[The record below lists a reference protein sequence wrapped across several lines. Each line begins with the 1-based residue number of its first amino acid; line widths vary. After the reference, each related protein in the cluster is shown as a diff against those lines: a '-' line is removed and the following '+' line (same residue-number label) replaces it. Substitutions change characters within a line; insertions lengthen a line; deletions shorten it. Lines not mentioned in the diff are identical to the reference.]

1 VNDRKLVV
9 LLLLIPF
16 LVASRA
22 SAATLYVA
30 PDGDDRWSGHAP
42 TPNANRTDGPL
53 ASMKGARDAVRRLKA
68 LQRAPEPVH
77 VLFAGGIYAL
87 DAEVRFTPADSGTA
101 AAPIFYEAAKGE
113 RPIFTGGRTIT
124 GFRADKGGVWKAK
137 VPGAADGKWTFGQLF
152 VNDRRAT
159 RARTPNKFYH
169 YMAGAVGH
177 GIDPLTGKAATLTN
191 RAFVARPAD
200 IQPLLKLPPTHLRD
214 VVLVAYH
221 SWAVSLLRP
230 AAVDPKTN
238 VVVTTGPA
246 RWPFLRWGPSQRY
259 HLENFREALDAPGEW
274 FLDRD
279 GWLHYLPRKGEDMT
293 TARVVAPV
301 LSTFVSLAGEP
312 KLGRFVEHITF
323 RGLSFRHG
331 RYVVPPEGIS
341 DAQAAVTIP
350 GVIMVDNARH
360 VALEDCEVA
369 HVGSYAIWFRR
380 GNRHCRV
387 ERCFIHDLGAGGVR
401 MGEGWDNED
410 LSPIAL
416 TSHTV
421 VDNNIIRNGGRL
433 FRGAIGVWI
442 GHSSDNRVTHNDIA
456 DFRYTGISVGWQWLY
471 KPSVAK
477 RNTIDFNHIHHLG
490 WGVMSD
496 MGGVYTL
503 GQSEGTTVSNNV
515 IHDVNSYDRYGR
527 GGWGLYNDQASMHI
541 VMENNLVYRV
551 KTGCYHLHFGRYLTV
566 RNNIFAFSM
575 DGQIQHSKTDPQHPS
590 FSAFERNIVYWDEGP
605 VHSRS
610 RWEDRKRFRSSL
622 YHCTKSNDPVF
633 SDGMKLK
640 QWRAKGED
648 AGSILADPM
657 FVDPKRGDFRLK
669 PGSPA
674 AKIGFKPFDYSMAG
688 VYGDPAW
695 VRKASEVKYPPVQFA
710 PEPPPAPPLTFSE
723 DFEAVPVG
731 AALVGA
737 KVYGAEKGASVAVTD
752 RTKPAGGKRCLAIT
766 DQAGLSATY
775 NPHFYYQ
782 PKHTKGITRLAFD
795 IRLSA
800 DAQVHHEWRD
810 TSKPYQVG
818 PSLRI
823 ADGKMQIRG
832 KPPLALPVD
841 KWVRVEISAGMGPA
855 ATGTWD
861 LTVNA
866 PGQPPVKHTKLPYG
880 RGKMKTL
887 QWLGF
892 SSLATKRTVYHLDNI
907 NLTNE

>member
-1 VNDRKLVV
+1 MMNRRLLVFALF
-9 LLLLIPF
+9 LLLPG
-16 LVASRA
+16 ARA

-30 PDGDDRWSGHAP
+30 PNGDDRWSGRAR
-42 TPNANRTDGPL
+42 TPNADRTDGPL
-53 ASMKGARDAVRRLKA
+53 ASLKGARAAVRRLKA
-68 LQRAPEPVH
+68 VQRAPVPVH
-77 VLFAGGIYAL
+77 VVFAGGTYTL
-87 DAEVRFTPADSGTA
+87 DAEVRFTPEDSGTA
-101 AAPIFYEAAKGE
+101 AAPVTYEAAKGE
-113 RPIFTGGRTIT
+113 RPVFTGGRAIT
-124 GFRADKGGVWKAK
+124 GFRADSSGVWKAK
-137 VPGAADGKWTFGQLF
+137 VPGVAEGKWTFGQLF
-152 VNDRRAT
+152 VNGRRAV

-169 YMAGAVGH
+169 YMARGVGY
-177 GIDPLTGKAATLTN
+177 GIDPLTNKPARLTN

-200 IQPLLKLPPTHLRD
+200 IQPLLKLPPKQLRD

-230 AAVDPKTN
+230 ASVDRKTN
-238 VVVTTGPA
+238 VVITTGPA

-274 FLDRD
+274 FLDRE
-279 GWLHYLPRKGEDMT
+279 GWLHYLPREGEDMT

-301 LSTFVSLAGEP
+301 LSTFVSFAGEP
-312 KLGRFVEHITF
+312 KLDRWVEHVTF
-323 RGLSFRHG
+323 RALSFQHG

-350 GVIMVDNARH
+350 GVIMADGARH

-369 HVGSYAIWFRR
+369 HVGTYAVWFRR
-380 GNRHCRV
+380 SNRHCRV

-401 MGEGWDNED
+401 MGEGWDND
-410 LSPIAL
+410 NPAPGDV

-421 VDNNIIRNGGRL
+421 VDNNIIRDGGHL
-433 FRGAIGVWI
+433 FRGTHGVWI

-456 DFRYTGISVGWQWLY
+456 DFRYTGISVGWRWLY
-471 KPSVAK
+471 NRPSVAK
-477 RNTIDFNHIHHLG
+477 RNTIDFNHIHHIG

-515 IHDVNSYDRYGR
+515 IHDVYSYDRYGR
-527 GGWGLYNDQASMHI
+527 GGWGLYNDQASTHI

-551 KTGCYHLHFGRYLTV
+551 KTGCYHLHFGRHLTI

-590 FSAFERNIVYWDEGP
+590 FAAFERNVFYWDDGP

-610 RWEDRKRFRSSL
+610 RWEDRSRFRANL
-622 YHCTKSNDPVF
+622 YHCTTSSDPVF
-633 SDGMKLK
+633 WEGLRFK
-640 QWRAKGED
+640 QWQAKGED
-648 AGSILADPM
+648 EGSILADPM
-657 FVDPKRGDFRLK
+657 FVDPKRGDFRLQ

-674 AKIGFKPFDYSMAG
+674 EKIGFKPFDYTKAG

-695 VRKASEVKYPPVQFA
+695 VRTASEATYPPVEFA
-710 PEPPPAPPLTFSE
+710 PAPPPAPPLTFSE

-731 AALVGA
+731 GAPIRA
-737 KVYGAEKGASVAVTD
+737 KVYGAEKGARVAVT
-752 RTKPAGGKRCLAIT
+752 AGAVAQGKHCLAVT
-766 DQAGLSATY
+766 DQAGLPATY

-782 PKHTKGITRLAFD
+782 PNHTKGITRLAFD

-800 DAQVHHEWRD
+800 DSQVHHEWRD
-810 TSKPYQVG
+810 ASKPYQVG

-823 ADGKMQIRG
+823 ADGKMHVRG
-832 KPPLALPVD
+832 KAPLPMPTG
-841 KWVRVEISAGMGPA
+841 KWVHVEIAAGMGPDS
-855 ATGTWD
+855 TGTWD
-861 LTVNA
+861 LTVTV
-866 PGQPPVKHTKLPYG
+866 PGQAPVKYTKLPYG
-880 RGKMKTL
+880 RGRMATL

-907 NLTNE
+907 KLTRK